1 MKLGLK
7 TASFN
12 AAIKGGRMNLVKII
26 EFAGGVGFEG
36 LEIINVRDPWP
47 KDISDDIKVNLVRMR
62 EKKQRYFAYGVSFD
76 LAVSDDTERW
86 HMMNKVREAILLA
99 SVTNVSNVTLYG
111 CLAEEGA
118 TFEARKDVLVKT
130 IKDCLDLAEMKHIT
144 LCLVN
149 DNAELSKTAN
159 LKAVCEEVN
168 SPSFKL
174 CLDLAGI
181 ALNDEDPVEA
191 LKALSPYVAEVL
203 VTDVKEAEEGCENV
217 VETPSGKKLTGCVA
231 GEGIV
236 PLSGAIALL
245 RQLSFEGFVSV
256 CYKGSEE
263 PVVGVERC
271 AANLKKLLSE

>member
-1 MKLGLK
+1 
-7 TASFN
+7 
-12 AAIKGGRMNLVKII
+12 MNLVKII
-26 EFAGGVGFEG
+26 EFAGGAGFEG
-36 LEIINVRDPWP
+36 LEIINAKGPWP

-76 LAVSDDTERW
+76 LAFSDDTKRW
-86 HMMNKVREAILLA
+86 RMMNKVREAILLA

-111 CLAEEGA
+111 CLAEEEA
-118 TFEARKDVLVKT
+118 TFEERKDVLVKT
-130 IKDCLDLAEMKHIT
+130 IKDCLDLAEMKHVT
-144 LCLVN
+144 LCLAN
-149 DNAELSKTAN
+149 DNPKLSKTAN

-174 CLDLAGI
+174 CLDLAEI

-191 LKALSPYVAEVL
+191 LKTLAPFVAEVL
-203 VTDVKEAEEGCENV
+203 ATDVKEAEEGSANAV
-217 VETPSGKKLTGCVA
+217 ATPSGKKLENCVA

-236 PLSGAIALL
+236 PLSGVIALL

-256 CYKGSEE
+256 CYKGYEE

-271 AANLKKLLSE
+271 AVNLKKLLSE